1 MSEIPKPKTLL
12 EAIRYFADQ
21 EVCVQ
26 FVADLRWPDGPVCPR
41 CGSTEK
47 HSYLTTRRIWK
58 CKACKR
64 QFSVKVG
71 TIFEDS
77 GLGFDKWLPAVW
89 LVANSKNGISSHE
102 LSRALGITQKSAWFM
117 LHRIRLAMQT
127 GSFDKLGGP
136 GGEVEVDETYVGGK
150 VSNMHKDRRAR
161 QKTPRGGMG
170 GKTAVLGMVE
180 RGGRVH
186 AEVVGDA
193 KRRTLAPRVRERIE
207 PGSTVYTDALKSY
220 YGLAADYEHAVIDHM
235 ESYVNGRVHT
245 NGVENF
251 WSLLKRGLHGTYVS
265 VDPAHLF
272 RYLDERVF
280 TYNLRNLTD
289 YERFAA
295 VLRCVAGRRLTYA
308 EVIGQR

>member
-1 MSEIPKPKTLL
+1 MSETPKPKTLL
-12 EAIRYFADQ
+12 EAIRYFSDQ

-26 FVADLRWPDGPVCPR
+26 FMADLRWPGGPVCPR
-41 CGSTEK
+41 CGSTDK

-58 CKACKR
+58 CKDCKK
-64 QFSVKVG
+64 QFSVKLG

-102 LSRALGITQKSAWFM
+102 LARSLGITQKSAWFM

-127 GSFDKLGGP
+127 GSFDRLS
-136 GGEVEVDETYVGGK
+136 GEVEVDETYVGGK
-150 VSNMHKDRRAR
+150 VSNMHIDRRAS
-161 QKTPRGGMG
+161 KNTPRGGMS
-170 GKTAVLGMVE
+170 GKTPVLGMFE

-186 AEVVGDA
+186 AEVVTDS
-193 KRRTLAPRVRERIE
+193 KRKTLAPRVRNVVE
-207 PGSTVYTDALKSY
+207 PGSAVYTDALKSY
-220 YGLAADYEHAVIDHM
+220 YGLAADYDHAVIDHM
-235 ESYVNGRVHT
+235 EAYVNGRVHT

-265 VDPAHLF
+265 VNPEHLF

-280 TYNLRNLTD
+280 TYNLRHLTD
-289 YERFAA
+289 FERFAT
-295 VLRCVAGRRLTYA
+295 VLRRVAGRRLTYA
-308 EVIGQR
+308 EVTGQR